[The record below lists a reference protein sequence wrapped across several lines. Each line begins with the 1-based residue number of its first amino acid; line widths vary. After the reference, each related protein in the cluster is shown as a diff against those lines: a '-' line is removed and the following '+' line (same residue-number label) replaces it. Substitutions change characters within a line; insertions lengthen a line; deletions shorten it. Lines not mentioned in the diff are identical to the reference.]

1 MISAKRTRKK
11 FRLLDFLVILSKRN
25 DVMIRSDF
33 NCKNK
38 ENSKRVNIK
47 QSQYQDA

>member
-1 MISAKRTRKK
+1 MIRAKRTRKK
-11 FRLLDFLVILSKRN
+11 FRLLDFLVVRSKKN

-38 ENSKRVNIK
+38 ENPKGVNIK